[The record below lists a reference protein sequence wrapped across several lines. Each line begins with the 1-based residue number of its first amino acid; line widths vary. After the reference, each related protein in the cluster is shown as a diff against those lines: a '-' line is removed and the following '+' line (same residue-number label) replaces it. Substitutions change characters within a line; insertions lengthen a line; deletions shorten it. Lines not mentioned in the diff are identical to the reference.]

1 MAPAADIEDEIKDE
15 KNPPPLDEDDIAL
28 LKTYTMEREPF
39 DEEEEDQQ
47 NLIAQS
53 ERRNNHF
60 ESPVRTA
67 FQIDDVNDETAS
79 PRRFNF
85 SFSKW
90 YFFAIIVPVLI
101 LILYFT
107 TDVDNFFRTGV
118 VNANYDVSVNRM
130 RESELRALYL
140 LRQQQL
146 GLFKLSN
153 STLLD
158 NSLNATSNKAAANNS
173 DFVSTFSFSSALFEE
188 LKLDL
193 LSQISLN
200 KQIQQALLSSHQLG
214 NLLNA
219 SDNVADSSLDDYG
232 GLHRCRKMDYKL
244 SDRQTIEWKPR
255 LDKYLFAI
263 CVSGQMSNHLICLE
277 KHMFFAALL
286 NRILIIPSSRVD
298 YEFRRVLDIDHI
310 NKCLGRKVVVP
321 FEEFAKSQK
330 GHMHI
335 DKFICYFS
343 RPQPCFLDDE
353 HVKKLSS
360 LGVSM
365 NKLETAWD
373 EDVKN
378 PKPRTVQDIMTK
390 FSLDDDVIAIGDVFF
405 ANVEKK
411 WVMQPGGPVSHKC
424 KTLVEPSRLI
434 LLTAQRFIQT
444 FLGENFIALHFRRH
458 GFLKF
463 CNAKK
468 PSCFYPVPQAAD
480 CINRAVERSTAPVI
494 YLSTDAA
501 ESETG
506 LLQSLVVVNGKTVP
520 LVRRPARN
528 SDEKWDALLY
538 RHGFEGDRQVEAML
552 DKTICAM
559 SDVFIGSMGS
569 TFTEDILRLR
579 KDWGSASLCDE
590 YLCQGE
596 IPNFIADDE

>member
-1 MAPAADIEDEIKDE
+1 MM
-15 KNPPPLDEDDIAL
+15 
-28 LKTYTMEREPF
+28 MERDPSN
-39 DEEEEDQQ
+39 EEEDQE
-47 NLIAQS
+47 NLIAQR
-53 ERRNNHF
+53 ERGNNLS

-67 FQIDDVNDETAS
+67 FQIDDEIADTR
-79 PRRFNF
+79 PFN
-85 SFSKW
+85 SSCSKCC
-90 YFFAIIVPVLI
+90 YFLTIIVVTVFI
-101 LILYFT
+101 FIRFYT
-107 TDVDNFFRTGV
+107 TDVDNVSKTGV
-118 VNANYDVSVNRM
+118 MNNDSVNLM

-146 GLFKLSN
+146 GLFKLWN
-153 STLLD
+153 NTLID
-158 NSLNATSNKAAANNS
+158 NSLNATAANNS
-173 DFVSTFSFSSALFEE
+173 NFVSTSLFSSVLSEE
-188 LKLDL
+188 LKLEL
-193 LSQISLN
+193 ISQISLN

-219 SDNVADSSLDDYG
+219 SDNATDPSLDDYG

-244 SDRQTIEWKPR
+244 SDRRTIEWEPR
-255 LDKYLFAI
+255 SDKYLFAI
-263 CVSGQMSNHLICLE
+263 CASGQMSNHLICLE

-310 NKCLGRKVVVP
+310 NKCLGRKVVVT
-321 FEEFAKSQK
+321 FEEFAKSLK

-343 RPQPCFLDDE
+343 QPQPCFLDDE
-353 HVKKLSS
+353 HVKKLKS

-365 NKLETAWD
+365 NKLEAAWD
-373 EDVKN
+373 EDIKN

-411 WVMQPGGPVSHKC
+411 WVMQPGGPISHKC

-444 FLGENFIALHFRRH
+444 FLGKNFIALHFRRH

-480 CINRAVERSTAPVI
+480 CINRVVERATAPVI

-506 LLQSLVVVNGKTVP
+506 ILQSLVAVNGKTVP
-520 LVRRPARN
+520 LVRRPAQN
-528 SDEKWDALLY
+528 SAEKWDALLY
-538 RHGFEGDRQVEAML
+538 RHGLEGDRQVEAML

-559 SDVFIGSMGS
+559 SEVFIGSMGS

-579 KDWGSASLCDE
+579 KDWGTSSLCDE
-590 YLCQGE
+590 YLCWGE
-596 IPNFIADDE
+596 VPSFIADDE

>member
-1 MAPAADIEDEIKDE
+1 
-15 KNPPPLDEDDIAL
+15 
-28 LKTYTMEREPF
+28 MERDPS
-39 DEEEEDQQ
+39 DEEEDQE
-47 NLIAQS
+47 NLIAQR
-53 ERRNNHF
+53 ERGNNLA

-67 FQIDDVNDETAS
+67 FQIDDVETANS
-79 PRRFNF
+79 RRFNF

-90 YFFAIIVPVLI
+90 YYFLVIIVPVFMI
-101 LILYFT
+101 ILYFS
-107 TDVDNFFRTGV
+107 TDVDSLFRTGV
-118 VNANYDVSVNRM
+118 MNANYDDSVNRM

-146 GLFKLSN
+146 GLFKLLN
-153 STLLD
+153 STLID
-158 NSLNATSNKAAANNS
+158 NSLNATAASTSN
-173 DFVSTFSFSSALFEE
+173 FVSTPSFSSVLSEE

-200 KQIQQALLSSHQLG
+200 KQIEKALLSSHQLG

-219 SDNVADSSLDDYG
+219 SDNATDSSLDNYG
-232 GLHRCRKMDYKL
+232 DLQRCRKMDYRL
-244 SDRQTIEWKPR
+244 SDRRTIEWKPR
-255 LDKYLFAI
+255 PDKFLFAI
-263 CVSGQMSNHLICLE
+263 CASGQMSNHLICLE

-310 NKCLGRKVVVP
+310 NKCLGRKVVVT

-343 RPQPCFLDDE
+343 QPQPCFLDDE
-353 HVKKLSS
+353 HVKKLKS

-365 NKLETAWD
+365 NKIEAAWD

-378 PKPRTVQDIMTK
+378 PKPKTVQDIMTK

-411 WVMQPGGPVSHKC
+411 WVMQPGGPISHKC
-424 KTLVEPSRLI
+424 KTLIEPSRLI

-463 CNAKK
+463 WYV
-468 PSCFYPVPQAAD
+468 CF
-480 CINRAVERSTAPVI
+480 S
-494 YLSTDAA
+494 S
-501 ESETG
+501 
-506 LLQSLVVVNGKTVP
+506 K
-520 LVRRPARN
+520 
-528 SDEKWDALLY
+528 
-538 RHGFEGDRQVEAML
+538 
-552 DKTICAM
+552 
-559 SDVFIGSMGS
+559 
-569 TFTEDILRLR
+569 
-579 KDWGSASLCDE
+579 
-590 YLCQGE
+590 
-596 IPNFIADDE
+596 

>member
-1 MAPAADIEDEIKDE
+1 MERKDDE
-15 KNPPPLDEDDIAL
+15 EDD
-28 LKTYTMEREPF
+28 
-39 DEEEEDQQ
+39 DQE
-47 NLIAQS
+47 NLVAQS
-53 ERRNNHF
+53 EPMRA
-60 ESPVRTA
+60 A
-67 FQIDDVNDETAS
+67 FQMEDVNDERVNT
-79 PRRFNF
+79 RGFNF
-85 SFSKW
+85 SFNKW
-90 YFFAIIVPVLI
+90 CILAIVVPVVIITFYL
-101 LILYFT
+101 T
-107 TDVDNFFRTGV
+107 TDVDNLFRIEIMNG
-118 VNANYDVSVNRM
+118 NYDVSVNSM
-130 RESELRALYL
+130 RESELQALYL
-140 LRQQQL
+140 LRQQEL
-146 GLFKLSN
+146 GLSKLWS

-158 NSLNATSNKAAANNS
+158 NSS
-173 DFVSTFSFSSALFEE
+173 DSTHAFSSVLFEE

-219 SDNVADSSLDDYG
+219 SDNATGTSVDGYG
-232 GLHRCRKMDYKL
+232 GLRRCRKVEYRL
-244 SDRQTIEWKPR
+244 SGRRTIEWKPKS
-255 LDKYLFAI
+255 DKYLFAI
-263 CVSGQMSNHLICLE
+263 CASGQMSNHLICLE

-286 NRILIIPSSRVD
+286 NRILIIPSSKAD
-298 YEFRRVLDIDHI
+298 YEFRRVLDIGHI
-310 NKCLGRKVVVP
+310 NKCLERTVVVT
-321 FEEFAKSQK
+321 FEEFAKSRK

-343 RPQPCFLDDE
+343 KPQPCFLDDE
-353 HVKKLSS
+353 HVKKLKS

-365 NKLETAWD
+365 NKLEAAWD

-411 WVMQPGGPVSHKC
+411 WVMQPGGPISHKC

-444 FLGENFIALHFRRH
+444 FLGGNFIALHFRRH

-463 CNAKK
+463 CNAKNS
-468 PSCFYPVPQAAD
+468 SCFYPVPQAAD
-480 CINRAVERSTAPVI
+480 CINRAVERSTAPVV

-506 LLQSLVVVNGKTVP
+506 LLQLLLVVNGKKVP
-520 LVRRPARN
+520 LVRRPTRN
-528 SDEKWDALLY
+528 SNEKWDALLY
-538 RHGFEGDRQVEAML
+538 RRGLEGDRQVEAML

-579 KDWGSASLCDE
+579 KDWGSASHCDE

-596 IPNFIADDE
+596 VPNFIADDE